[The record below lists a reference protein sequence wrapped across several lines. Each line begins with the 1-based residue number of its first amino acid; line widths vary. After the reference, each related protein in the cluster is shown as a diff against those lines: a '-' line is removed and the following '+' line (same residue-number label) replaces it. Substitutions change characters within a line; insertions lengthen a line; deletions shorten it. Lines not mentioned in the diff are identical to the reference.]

1 MKFITTLF
9 FIVFLSGMAQA
20 GGDKHFF
27 VFLNTNPQA
36 EKLDSAVS
44 MDLQAKHLA
53 NITRLHHLGFI
64 KAAGPFE
71 RGGGIFIFKASSLK
85 AVKDSLQTDPAI
97 AANRYILETYPMTIL
112 KGKLCDVG
120 EEYDMT
126 TYPTVR
132 LLARDKAPK
141 PIPEKMSEENMKPW
155 FDVIEKQAD
164 IIFAARFDD
173 ENGGGFVVTN
183 PKRKNQTELSV
194 TLQSNNIFTSK
205 IRNLWIAMGTF
216 CETK

>member
-1 MKFITTLF
+1 MKRVLF
-9 FIVFLSGMAQA
+9 LLALLAIYSSVHAKDSY
-20 GGDKHFF
+20 FF

-44 MDLQAKHLA
+44 SDLQVRHLA
-53 NITRLHHLGFI
+53 NITRLYKLGFI

-71 RGGGIFIFKASSLK
+71 RGGGLFIYKATSLK
-85 AVKDSLQTDPAI
+85 EVKDSLQTDPAI

-120 EEYDMT
+120 DSYDMV

-132 LLARDKAPK
+132 LLAKKDAPK
-141 PIPEKMSEENMKPW
+141 PIPEKMSAENMKPW
-155 FDVIEKQAD
+155 FDEISKKAD
-164 IIFAARFDD
+164 ILFAARFDD
-173 ENGGGFVVTN
+173 ENGGGFIVTN
-183 PKRKNQTELSV
+183 PKRKNQTELQVS
-194 TLQSNNIFTSK
+194 LNENNIFTSK

>member
-1 MKFITTLF
+1 MKFLTALF
-9 FIVFLSGMAQA
+9 FIVFLSSKAFA
-20 GGDKHFF
+20 GTDKYFF

-44 MDLQAKHLA
+44 MDLQARHLA
-53 NITRLHHLGFI
+53 NISRLYHLGFI

-71 RGGGIFIFKASSLK
+71 RGGGIFIYKASSLK
-85 AVKDSLQTDPAI
+85 EVKDSLKSDPAI
-97 AANRYILETYPMTIL
+97 AADRYILETYPMTIL

-120 EEYDMT
+120 EEYDMI

-132 LLARDKAPK
+132 LLAREKAPK
-141 PIPEKMSEENMKPW
+141 PIPEKLSEENMKPW
-155 FDVIEKQAD
+155 FETIEKQAD

-173 ENGGGFVVTN
+173 ENGGGFIVTN

-194 TLQSNNIFTSK
+194 TLQSNNIFSSK

>member
-9 FIVFLSGMAQA
+9 FTLFLTGMAHA
-20 GGDKHFF
+20 GGDKYFF

-36 EKLDSAVS
+36 EKLDSVVS

-85 AVKDSLQTDPAI
+85 EVKDSLQTDPAI
-97 AANRYILETYPMTIL
+97 AANRYILETYPMTVL

-155 FDVIEKQAD
+155 FGAIEKQAD
-164 IIFAARFDD
+164 VIFAARFDD
-173 ENGGGFVVTN
+173 ENGGGFIVTN
-183 PKRKNQTELSV
+183 PKRKNQTELQV
-194 TLQSNNIFTSK
+194 ALKENNIFTSK

>member
-9 FIVFLSGMAQA
+9 FIVFLSSMTYA
-20 GGDKHFF
+20 GGDKYFF

-53 NITRLHHLGFI
+53 NITRLYKLGFI

-71 RGGGIFIFKASSLK
+71 RGGGIFIYKASSLK
-85 AVKDSLQTDPAI
+85 EVKDSLYTDPAI

-120 EEYDMT
+120 DEYDMT

-141 PIPEKMSEENMKPW
+141 PIPEKLSEENMKPW
-155 FDVIEKQAD
+155 FDVIEKQAG
-164 IIFAARFDD
+164 ILFAARFDD

-183 PKRKNQTELSV
+183 PKRKNQTELQV
-194 TLQSNNIFTSK
+194 VLKENNIFTSK

>member
-1 MKFITTLF
+1 MKFLAPLF
-9 FIVFLSGMAQA
+9 FLLFVSSMVYA
-20 GGDKHFF
+20 GGDKYFF
-27 VFLNTNPQA
+27 VFLNSNPQA

-85 AVKDSLQTDPAI
+85 QVKDSLQTDPAI

-112 KGKLCDVG
+112 KGKLCEVG

-141 PIPEKMSEENMKPW
+141 PIPEKLSQENMKLW
-155 FDVIEKQAD
+155 FDAIEKQAE

-173 ENGGGFVVTN
+173 ENGGGFIVTN
-183 PKRKNQTELSV
+183 PKRKNQTELQV
-194 TLQSNNIFTSK
+194 ALKENNIFTSK